1 MDEVE
6 LQQSATLGPP
16 LRTRPSLP
24 SNWRSHLE
32 VVALPIGAV
41 LVACVIF
48 GAFCLT
54 QGANPLLV
62 YKAIY
67 RAAFGSWYSFQNTL
81 IRAAPLMLAALCTA
95 LPARMGLIII
105 GNEGAL
111 VMGGLGAISI
121 GLAIGTS
128 APPLVVITAM
138 AAAGMVAGGLWIAAV
153 GALRYYRGVNETI
166 SSLLMNYIAIAIL
179 NHLVNGPM
187 HDPSSLNKPSSYP
200 LADANMLQNIGSSNV
215 HWGLVYGL
223 IACVLAWFLIER
235 TTFGFKVRVIG
246 GNVRAARIAG
256 LSVGKITLI
265 ICFLAGASA
274 GLAGMVEVAAVH
286 GRANDSL
293 NSSYGYSS
301 ILVSFVARHNG
312 AATILTA
319 TLLGGILA
327 SGGILQRSFHLPD
340 ATILVFQGIVFLTI
354 LYSDSLY
361 GKFAIFRE
369 RKG

>member
-1 MDEVE
+1 MDEAE
-6 LQQSATLGPP
+6 LQESAVLTPP
-16 LRTRPSLP
+16 VRIRPSLS
-24 SNWRSHLE
+24 SNWRSRLE
-32 VVALPIGAV
+32 VIVLPAGAV
-41 LVACVIF
+41 VVACIVF
-48 GAFCLT
+48 GAFCLAE
-54 QGANPLLV
+54 GANPFLV

-81 IRAAPLMLAALCTA
+81 IRTAPLMLAALCTG

-111 VMGGLGAISI
+111 VMGGLGAICA
-121 GLAIGTS
+121 GLALAS
-128 APPLVVITAM
+128 WPPLAVITAM
-138 AAAGMVAGGLWIAAV
+138 AAAGMLSGGLWIAAV

-200 LADANMLQNIGSSNV
+200 LADADMLQNIGDSNV

-223 IACVLAWFLIER
+223 VACLLAWFLIER

-274 GLAGMVEVAAVH
+274 GVAGMVEVAAVH

-327 SGGILQRSFHLPD
+327 SGGILQRAFHLPD
-340 ATILVFQGIVFLTI
+340 ATIIVFQSLVFLAI

-361 GKFAIFRE
+361 GKFAFFQE